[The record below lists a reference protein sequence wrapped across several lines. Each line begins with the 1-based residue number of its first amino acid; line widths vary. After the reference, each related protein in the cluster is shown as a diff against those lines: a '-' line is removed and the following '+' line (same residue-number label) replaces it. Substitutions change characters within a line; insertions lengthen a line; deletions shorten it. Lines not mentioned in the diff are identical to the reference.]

1 VRTLAET
8 FYRWVLVLWIG
19 GHCTVG
25 YLVAPLLFTGLG
37 DRQLAGLVA
46 GRFFALIGWIG
57 LAGGAYLLLFLIA
70 RWRASAWKRSVFW
83 LTLTL
88 LMLVAVGQ
96 FGIQPLMAQFK
107 ADALPRDVMDSA
119 LRDRFVLW
127 HGLSQVVYGI
137 ETLLGLWL
145 AAWMDRGLR

>member
-1 VRTLAET
+1 M
-8 FYRWVLVLWIG
+8 
-19 GHCTVG
+19 
-25 YLVAPLLFTGLG
+25 
-37 DRQLAGLVA
+37 
-46 GRFFALIGWIG
+46 
-57 LAGGAYLLLFLIA
+57 
-70 RWRASAWKRSVFW
+70 FW